1 MAEGPLPVGG
11 GPSAF
16 RRSGLSLS
24 AIAATANPLQ
34 KLFQFLDA
42 LLKFLD
48 TLPEFLEFTVVVVMI
63 LVREHVRTTSPATPH
78 HAPVPAKRLRTVHAA
93 VLLLVQATGG
103 TISTS
108 IVVLFA
114 MQPARITVS
123 ASVALAA
130 IFTSVV
136 VLFAMQSARVTPWT
150 IVAITSHPGKDVP
163 QVEVAT
169 CHHLADATAHLT

>member
-34 KLFQFLDA
+34 KLFQLLDT

-48 TLPEFLEFTVVVVMI
+48 TLPEVLGFTVAGVMF
-63 LVREHVRTTSPATPH
+63 LVRKHVRTTSPATPH
-78 HAPVPAKRLRTVHAA
+78 HTHAPAPAPAKRLRTVHAV

-108 IVVLFA
+108 IVILFA
-114 MQPARITVS
+114 MQSTRIAIS
-123 ASVALAA
+123 ASIALAA
-130 IFTSVV
+130 ISTSIVI
-136 VLFAMQSARVTPWT
+136 LFAMQSARVTPWT
-150 IVAITSHPGKDVP
+150 IIAITAHPGQDIP
-163 QVEVAT
+163 
-169 CHHLADATAHLT
+169 